1 MNKLKP
7 ETKMH
12 VTAGILSKAVHCNQ
26 GKAVSFLPCQWQNYP
41 VVSNCGISVLRNQLP
56 SKKFTTSFFSHHKCT
71 TEVSAFL

>member
-1 MNKLKP
+1 MYKLKP

-12 VTAGILSKAVHCNQ
+12 MTAGILSKAIHCNQ
-26 GKAVSFLPCQWQNYP
+26 GKAAPCQWQNYP

-56 SKKFTTSFFSHHKCT
+56 SKKFITSLFSHRKCT